1 MNRKKLIICTIIL
14 ICILITSFFIYQR
27 LDNVQ
32 THSSELLSHIQEV
45 YTPTYQNQIKDNI
58 NVMKNKS
65 YTLNDPL
72 ILENPFQTNTTSLY
86 VYFYTKEP
94 AVISYQVHVD
104 GLEDFSRELYGDY
117 TTEHEYQLIGI
128 VPNQKNI
135 LTLTATNQDGDI
147 IASHQWT
154 YDAPAL
160 LSGHEN
166 AYVSIEKGNST

>member
-1 MNRKKLIICTIIL
+1 MNKKKIAIPLIICMIVA
-14 ICILITSFFIYQR
+14 SFYIYQR

-58 NVMKNKS
+58 NVMKNKN
-65 YTLNDPL
+65 YTLDDPL

-104 GLEDFSRELYGDY
+104 GLEDFSQTVR
-117 TTEHEYQLIGI
+117 
-128 VPNQKNI
+128 
-135 LTLTATNQDGDI
+135 
-147 IASHQWT
+147 
-154 YDAPAL
+154 
-160 LSGHEN
+160 
-166 AYVSIEKGNST
+166 